1 MSNREAEKSL
11 DGFMIEHMTLE
22 ELVDLAAQAEVRVA
36 ELQADPAFATLKKAK
51 EMILKKLENE
61 EQTGKLDTGR
71 TIMEWGKR
79 VAGAATIKDI
89 KEVAKTI
96 GVKTFMEIVTVGIG
110 DLRKYTTPDQFKEL
124 TEEGEP
130 TLNRKLK
137 FIRK

>member
-11 DGFMIEHMTLE
+11 DGFMIEHMNLE
-22 ELVDLAAQAEVRVA
+22 ELVDIAAQAEARVA
-36 ELQADPAFATLKKAK
+36 ELQADPAFSTLKKAK
-51 EMILKKLENE
+51 ELILKKLENAAP
-61 EQTGKLDTGR
+61 TGR
-71 TIMEWGKR
+71 CDTEHTIMEWGKR
-79 VAGAATIKDI
+79 VAGAASIKDI
-89 KEVAKTI
+89 KEVAKTL
-96 GVKTFMEIVTVGIG
+96 GVKTFMEIATVGIG